1 MKPIYCNFFLFE
13 SMTFQVWIIR
23 TISFSSQLFLW
34 QITDIPR
41 KKKASLDNLGVK
53 NAIRINNLL
62 YLFIVLLINTT
73 ITVKQNYGT
82 IYRQLWDYSL
92 FFWYKVKRNFVHW
105 RALKLSVIISI
116 HVFPFRFQAV
126 GFLTQRGALLSLDI
140 PTKFQLGK
148 IEILFIFT

>member
-1 MKPIYCNFFLFE
+1 MSLWLFRFGSSGQYPLVHSFFCDKLLI
-13 SMTFQVWIIR
+13 FQ
-23 TISFSSQLFLW
+23 
-34 QITDIPR
+34 D